1 MLSALQS
8 VGKLAHITAA
18 RLWPHPPF
26 RQVRMYAVITIIIY
40 LLLMVGLG
48 LWATRRS
55 KNVEDYRL
63 AGRQLGPLMYTGT
76 MSAVVIGGSATV
88 GGVALGY
95 QHGISAL
102 WMVTAIAAGL
112 LLLSLFIAGPVRRV
126 KVYTINQ
133 VLDLRYGKGTTSKVS
148 SLVTVLY
155 TLTLAINSTSVYA
168 TIFVVL
174 FPNMGRGWAVFLGGS
189 VVVLYSVFGGMWSI
203 TLTDMM
209 QFIFMTVGM
218 FFILLPFSLYHAGGI
233 SGLTAALPDTFFS
246 PTGIGFQMV
255 VTYFVTF
262 TLGMLIGQDIWQR
275 VFTSRTP
282 AVAKWGGTASA
293 IYVTLYA
300 ITGAIIGMAG
310 RVIIPNVEEG
320 KYGEVFA
327 MLANGYLPPI
337 LGGIVLAAGVAAMM
351 STASGTLIAA
361 ATVTRVDIAPVVK
374 SLLRGGDASVEHPD
388 DGGIK
393 ADRIYV
399 LIFGIFV
406 TFMAVF
412 LTDPVMGMVIGY
424 DFLVGGL
431 FIPVLGGLVWKRA
444 TGTGAWTAMLAGVV
458 AVTIGMFIF
467 GPLENEPIYV
477 GLAASLIVF
486 VVVSLAT
493 PATPHSVWENWQARL
508 ASRHHQE
515 VDDPTA

>member
-1 MLSALQS
+1 MN
-8 VGKLAHITAA
+8 AA
-18 RLWPHPPF
+18 
-26 RQVRMYAVITIIIY
+26 IIVIY
-40 LLLMVGLG
+40 LVLMVALG
-48 LWATRRS
+48 LWATRRA

-63 AGRQLGPLMYTGT
+63 AGRRLGPIMYSGT

-102 WMVTAIAAGL
+102 WMVTAIAMGL
-112 LLLSLFIAGPVRRV
+112 LILSLFIAGPVRRV

-133 VLDLRYGKGTTSKVS
+133 VLALRYGDGAPAKVS

-168 TIFVVL
+168 TVFAVM
-174 FPNMGRGWAVFLGGS
+174 FPGMGRGWAVALGGG

-218 FFILLPFSLYHAGGI
+218 FFILLPFSLYHAGGV
-233 SGLTAALPDTFFS
+233 GALVEALPETFFS

-255 VTYFVTF
+255 ITYFVTF

-282 AVAKWGGTASA
+282 AIAKWGGTASA

-300 ITGAIIGMAG
+300 IAGAVIGMAG
-310 RVIIPNVEEG
+310 RVIIPNVQDG
-320 KYGEVFA
+320 HYGEVFA
-327 MLANGYLPPI
+327 LLATGYVPSV

-374 SLLRGGDASVEHPD
+374 SLLRGGKEQAKAQLRDLSTAEAISEHD
-388 DGGIK
+388 QLADEGGIN

-399 LIFGIFV
+399 LVFGIFV

-431 FIPVLGGLVWKRA
+431 FVPILGGLIWKRA
-444 TGTGAWTAMLAGVV
+444 TATGAWTAMIVGTIAVV
-458 AVTIGMFIF
+458 IGMLTF
-467 GPLENEPIYV
+467 GALENEPIYI
-477 GLAASLIVF
+477 GLGASLVTF
-486 VVVSLAT
+486 VVVSLLT
-493 PATPHSVWENWQARL
+493 PPTPQPVWDNWRARL
-508 ASRHHQE
+508 ASGKTS
-515 VDDPTA
+515 TADAS